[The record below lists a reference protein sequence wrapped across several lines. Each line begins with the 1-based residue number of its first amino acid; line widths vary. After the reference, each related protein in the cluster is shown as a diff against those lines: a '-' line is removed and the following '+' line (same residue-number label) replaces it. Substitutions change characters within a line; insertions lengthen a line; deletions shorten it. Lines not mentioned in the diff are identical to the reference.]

1 MYSDYFQVKGLS
13 VEVKSG
19 GFFPPGPKQSFL
31 PLASENVFSFPKC
44 RGDIS
49 GLQPAL
55 RELGSASWS
64 TSWKE
69 RAMTL
74 A

>member
-19 GFFPPGPKQSFL
+19 GFFLPGPTQSFL

-44 RGDIS
+44 RGDTS

-55 RELGSASWS
+55 RWLGSASWS

-69 RAMTL
+69 RTMTL